1 MALFLLAGRRFFA
14 PEIVQTS
21 ATDCGPAALASVL
34 AGHGISADYAR
45 LREACQTS
53 VDGTSID
60 TLEEIAQKLGLNAAQ
75 YIQRPEDLLRAE
87 AKNFP
92 SLLVTR
98 LPEGGLHFV
107 VAWRRAFDFIQIMD
121 PGSGRSWIR
130 KSALERMLHVHEQTI
145 AAEDWHEFAAHGPF
159 ESVLRRRLEGLLGAN
174 GGREL
179 DRALESRDWSELAS
193 LDSAAR
199 LLERLS
205 AAGVVRGRP
214 RLSRAFERLRA
225 QARLE
230 AGTGPETI
238 PDRSWSVRPRG
249 SPSELSWTG
258 AVALRLLGKREAAPE
273 TSLEPELRASVTG
286 VARSPLATLLALLP
300 SGRVTVALLL
310 GLSALIAVFGVV
322 AQGLAVRALLSI
334 DQVLL
339 LSRQRLLG
347 LGLYAGLL
355 ALLLAADLVT
365 QGFLLRAGRRLEA
378 RLWAAILEKVPKLP
392 ERYFKSRLLTDLADR
407 AQSVQH
413 LRRLPGFVYQALR
426 LTLDLALTVVVLA
439 LADRESLPLAG
450 AAFVL
455 TLFLPLVFGPL
466 VSERDLRLRTHQ
478 VALSRFLFDALLGAM
493 PARSHR
499 AERALKR
506 EQEGVLVEWARSA
519 RSAVQVSVALGA
531 VQALSNAGFLILL
544 LFGYVERHG
553 ALGGGLLVVLYW
565 GGRLPL
571 LGQELVGLLREYPVL
586 QNVAARLVE
595 PLNAPEET
603 PESRHARITLIP
615 SDQTHEI
622 PARPARPAPGKD
634 QSRDAPGSETRKR
647 GARIQLE
654 DVSVRVSGKTLLED
668 IKLEIPGGSHVAVV
682 GRSGAG
688 KSTLLGLLLGFH
700 QHDGG
705 RLRIDG
711 EALTPAALER
721 LRPDVAWVDPAV
733 QLWNRSLIENVRYGS
748 VREPSAARTGQVIAD
763 AALIDALERLPEGMQ
778 TDLGEGGR
786 LLSGGEGQR
795 VRHARALLRPNA
807 RLVLLDEPFRGLER
821 GLRSSLLSRARSVW
835 SRASLLCVT
844 HDIAETAD
852 FDRVL
857 VLEDGRI
864 AEDGRPQAL
873 LADPSSLYARLFQAE
888 RATLETL
895 ATSERWRR
903 LEFSEGRLVPKDPPR
918 REEPK

>member
-107 VAWRRAFDFIQIMD
+107 VAWRRVFDFIQIMD

-159 ESVLRRRLEGLLGAN
+159 ESVLRKRLEGLLGSS

-179 DRALESRDWSELAS
+179 ERALESRDWSELAS
-193 LDSAAR
+193 LDSTAR

-205 AAGVVRGRP
+205 ATGVVRGRSQ
-214 RLSRAFERLRA
+214 LSRAFERLRA
-225 QARLE
+225 RARLE
-230 AGTGPETI
+230 AGSGPETI
-238 PDRSWSVRPRG
+238 PERSWSVRPRG
-249 SPSELSWTG
+249 NPSELAWTG
-258 AVALRLLGKREAAPE
+258 AVVLRLLGKREAAPE
-273 TSLEPELRASVTG
+273 TRLEPELHASLTG
-286 VARSPLATLLALLP
+286 ATRSPLATLLGLLP
-300 SGRVTVALLL
+300 SGRVTLGLLL

-322 AQGLAVRALLSI
+322 AQGLAVRALLSV

-355 ALLLAADLVT
+355 ALLLLADLVT

-413 LRRLPGFVYQALR
+413 LRRVPSFVYQALR
-426 LTLDLALTVVVLA
+426 LTLDLALTVVVLS
-439 LADRESLPLAG
+439 LADRESLALCA

-455 TLFLPLVFGPL
+455 TLCLPLVFGPL

-519 RSAVQVSVALGA
+519 RSGVQVSVALGA

-586 QNVAARLVE
+586 RNVAARLVE

-603 PESRHARITLIP
+603 PESRHNPL
-615 SDQTHEI
+615 
-622 PARPARPAPGKD
+622 
-634 QSRDAPGSETRKR
+634 QSRDAPGSETRKP

-654 DVSVRVSGKTLLED
+654 NVSVRVSGKTLLED
-668 IKLEIPGGSHVAVV
+668 VTLELQGGAHVAVV

-688 KSTLLGLLLGFH
+688 KSTLLGLLLGF
-700 QHDGG
+700 QQRDGG
-705 RLRIDG
+705 RLLIDG

-721 LRPDVAWVDPAV
+721 LRPELAWVDPAV

-778 TDLGEGGR
+778 TELGEGGR

-835 SRASLLCVT
+835 SRATLLCVT
-844 HDIAETAD
+844 HDIAETAG

-857 VLEDGRI
+857 VLDDGRI
-864 AEDGRPQAL
+864 AEDGKPEAL

-888 RATLETL
+888 RATLDAL

-903 LEFSEGRLVPKDPPR
+903 LEFADGRLVDKDPPR
-918 REEPK
+918 REEPE

>member
-107 VAWRRAFDFIQIMD
+107 VAWRRVFDFIQIMD

-130 KSALERMLHVHEQTI
+130 AGALERMLHVHEQTI
-145 AAEDWHEFAAHGPF
+145 AAEDWQEFAAHGPF
-159 ESVLRRRLEGLLGAN
+159 ESVLRKRLGNLLGAS
-174 GGREL
+174 GRREI
-179 DRALESRDWSELAS
+179 DRALESGDWTELAS
-193 LDSAAR
+193 LDATAR

-205 AAGVVRGRP
+205 AAGVVRGRS
-214 RLSRAFERLRA
+214 RLSRAFERVRA
-225 QARLE
+225 RARTE
-230 AGTGPETI
+230 AASAPEAV

-249 SPSELSWTG
+249 SSAELAWTG
-258 AVALRLLGKREAAPE
+258 AVALRLLGKGEAAPDDR
-273 TSLEPELRASVTG
+273 LAPELRASV
-286 VARSPLATLLALLP
+286 ACAPRSPLSTLLALLP
-300 SGRVTVALLL
+300 RGRVTAALLL

-322 AQGLAVRALLSI
+322 AQGLAVRALLSV

-355 ALLLAADLVT
+355 VLLLAADLVT

-392 ERYFKSRLLTDLADR
+392 ERYFKSRLLTDMADR

-426 LTLDLALTVVVLA
+426 LTLDLALTVAVLS
-439 LADRESLPLAG
+439 LVDREGLPLAG

-455 TLFLPLVFGPL
+455 TLALPLVFAPL
-466 VSERDLRLRTHQ
+466 VSERDLRLRTHH

-531 VQALSNAGFLILL
+531 VQALSNAVFLILL

-586 QNVAARLVE
+586 RNVAARLVE
-595 PLNAPEET
+595 PLRAPEESSSEAPSSDVAPASST
-603 PESRHARITLIP
+603 QKPEPPGP
-615 SDQTHEI
+615 STQ
-622 PARPARPAPGKD
+622 RPEPVP
-634 QSRDAPGSETRKR
+634 
-647 GARIQLE
+647 IQLE
-654 DVSVRVSGKTLLED
+654 HVSVRVSGKTLLED
-668 IKLEIPGGSHVAVV
+668 LTLSIPPGSHVAVV

-688 KSTLLGLLLGFH
+688 KS
-700 QHDGG
+700 
-705 RLRIDG
+705 
-711 EALTPAALER
+711 
-721 LRPDVAWVDPAV
+721 
-733 QLWNRSLIENVRYGS
+733 
-748 VREPSAARTGQVIAD
+748 
-763 AALIDALERLPEGMQ
+763 
-778 TDLGEGGR
+778 
-786 LLSGGEGQR
+786 
-795 VRHARALLRPNA
+795 
-807 RLVLLDEPFRGLER
+807 
-821 GLRSSLLSRARSVW
+821 
-835 SRASLLCVT
+835 
-844 HDIAETAD
+844 
-852 FDRVL
+852 
-857 VLEDGRI
+857 
-864 AEDGRPQAL
+864 
-873 LADPSSLYARLFQAE
+873 
-888 RATLETL
+888 
-895 ATSERWRR
+895 
-903 LEFSEGRLVPKDPPR
+903 
-918 REEPK
+918 